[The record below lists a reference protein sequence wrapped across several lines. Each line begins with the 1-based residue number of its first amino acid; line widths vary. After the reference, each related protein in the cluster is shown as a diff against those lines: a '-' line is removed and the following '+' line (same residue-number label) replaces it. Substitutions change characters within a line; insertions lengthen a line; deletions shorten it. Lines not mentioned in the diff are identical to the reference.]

1 MKKTIFYNTNPVAIS
16 TRLNEYMKS
25 NFGYEVESDLE
36 SLREAKVALEAQ
48 KREMRADHQD
58 RAYVE
63 NMLML
68 ETIKSLLKA
77 HVAEVAEG
85 KLPPALQAYQDKK
98 NGKKTKDAKEEKVDE
113 KAKPD
118 FADIDG
124 DGDKKEPMKKAAKDA
139 KKKKVDEA
147 QERPYVCVHAKK
159 GTHECTAT
167 SSYGAAQK
175 AAAHW
180 KLKSTAGIDA
190 HLADVKKVAES
201 VNEDR
206 EISVDNFRGA
216 KAAEAAMI
224 SHIAATHDADGFEE
238 VHEKL
243 AKMFQQA
250 ADMFY
255 DENPKAMQLYK
266 QAINLEKKHGLDES
280 LNEAE
285 KRWKQTSLS
294 AAEAEKEY
302 GKENV
307 KVKKGALRNGD
318 DMVEVFVEGKYKS
331 DAQRKAVHAA
341 KAEKANEGETP
352 KFDTM
357 KKYSNTYEAPK
368 EYKMKKE
375 KLEEG
380 LMAQLNALLEA
391 DAADAEI
398 TMAARGIVD
407 ELQDM
412 IEKLGKIQNDQLGPL
427 ADEMAYSHG
436 PEQSAAFKEATDSAI
451 AGLLG
456 QARSTKDA
464 VNDAVL
470 VLTGQQ
476 PTSDMAATG
485 AELGGDMG
493 DDMEDDIS
501 MDMELSGGDESMSG
515 PEDEPLGRAKR

>member
-25 NFGYEVESDLE
+25 NFGYSVESDLA

-48 KREMRADHQD
+48 KRELRADHQD

-68 ETIKSLLKA
+68 ETIRSLLKA
-77 HVAEVAEG
+77 HVAEGE
-85 KLPPALQAYQDKK
+85 LPPGLKAYQDKK
-98 NGKKTKDAKEEKVDE
+98 KGKAPKKDKAKSDKMPMDAGKDGKMGTKDD
-113 KAKPD
+113 KPA
-118 FADIDG
+118 FL
-124 DGDKKEPMKKAAKDA
+124 KNES
-139 KKKKVDEA
+139 VSEA
-147 QERPYVCVHAKK
+147 EERPYVCVHAKK
-159 GTHECTAT
+159 GKHECHAT
-167 SSYGAAQK
+167 SSYGAAKK
-175 AAAHW
+175 AAEHW

-190 HLADVKKVAES
+190 YLADVDHVAEGFKIRDKSRGYGVSDKTYKTRKEAQDAAVMKSASSGGDYEVIEEKVA
-201 VNEDR
+201 
-206 EISVDNFRGA
+206 
-216 KAAEAAMI
+216 
-224 SHIAATHDADGFEE
+224 T
-238 VHEKL
+238 
-243 AKMFQQA
+243 
-250 ADMFY
+250 
-255 DENPKAMQLYK
+255 
-266 QAINLEKKHGLDES
+266 
-280 LNEAE
+280 
-285 KRWKQTSLS
+285 
-294 AAEAEKEY
+294 
-302 GKENV
+302 
-307 KVKKGALRNGD
+307 
-318 DMVEVFVEGKYKS
+318 EGKYKS
-331 DAQRKAVHAA
+331 DAQRKAVHAS

-368 EYKMKKE
+368 EYTMKKE

-427 ADEMAYSHG
+427 ADEMAFSHG
-436 PEQSAAFKEATDSAI
+436 PEQSAAFKQASDSAI

-470 VLTGQQ
+470 VLMGDK
-476 PTSDMAATG
+476 PADDMAATG

-493 DDMEDDIS
+493 ADMEDDIS
-501 MDMELSGGDESMSG
+501 MDMDLTGGDESMAG

>member
-48 KREMRADHQD
+48 KREMRADHRD

-77 HVAEVAEG
+77 HVAEG

-98 NGKKTKDAKEEKVDE
+98 NGKKTKDAK
-113 KAKPD
+113 
-118 FADIDG
+118 
-124 DGDKKEPMKKAAKDA
+124 DA
-139 KKKKVDEA
+139 KEEKVDEA

-159 GTHECTAT
+159 GKHECTAT

-190 HLADVKKVAES
+190 HLADVVKVAES
-201 VNEDR
+201 
-206 EISVDNFRGA
+206 
-216 KAAEAAMI
+216 
-224 SHIAATHDADGFEE
+224 
-238 VHEKL
+238 
-243 AKMFQQA
+243 
-250 ADMFY
+250 
-255 DENPKAMQLYK
+255 
-266 QAINLEKKHGLDES
+266 
-280 LNEAE
+280 E

-294 AAEAEKEY
+294 AAEAEKKY
-302 GKENV
+302 GKSNV

-341 KAEKANEGETP
+341 KAEKANEGFKIRDKSRGYGVSDKTYKTHDEAKKAAVMKAASTGSEWEVIKESDTP

-436 PEQSAAFKEATDSAI
+436 PEQSASFKEATDSAI
-451 AGLLG
+451 ASLLG

-476 PTSDMAATG
+476 PASDMAATG

>member
-25 NFGYEVESDLE
+25 NFGYSVESDLA

-48 KREMRADHQD
+48 KRELRADHQD

-77 HVAEVAEG
+77 HVAEGE
-85 KLPPALQAYQDKK
+85 LPPGLKAYQDKK
-98 NGKKTKDAKEEKVDE
+98 KGKAPKKDKAKSDKMPMDAGKDGKMGTKDD
-113 KAKPD
+113 KPA
-118 FADIDG
+118 F
-124 DGDKKEPMKKAAKDA
+124 
-139 KKKKVDEA
+139 
-147 QERPYVCVHAKK
+147 
-159 GTHECTAT
+159 
-167 SSYGAAQK
+167 
-175 AAAHW
+175 
-180 KLKSTAGIDA
+180 LKN
-190 HLADVKKVAES
+190 ES
-201 VNEDR
+201 V
-206 EISVDNFRGA
+206 
-216 KAAEAAMI
+216 
-224 SHIAATHDADGFEE
+224 AT
-238 VHEKL
+238 
-243 AKMFQQA
+243 
-250 ADMFY
+250 
-255 DENPKAMQLYK
+255 
-266 QAINLEKKHGLDES
+266 
-280 LNEAE
+280 
-285 KRWKQTSLS
+285 
-294 AAEAEKEY
+294 
-302 GKENV
+302 
-307 KVKKGALRNGD
+307 
-318 DMVEVFVEGKYKS
+318 EGKYKS

-357 KKYSNTYEAPK
+357 TKYSNTYEAPK

-456 QARSTKDA
+456 QARATKDS

-476 PTSDMAATG
+476 PASDMAATG

-493 DDMEDDIS
+493 ADMEDDIS

>member
-25 NFGYEVESDLE
+25 NFGYSVESDLA
-36 SLREAKVALEAQ
+36 SLREAKVTLEAQ
-48 KREMRADHQD
+48 KRELRADHQD

-77 HVAEVAEG
+77 HVAEGE
-85 KLPPALQAYQDKK
+85 LPPGLKAYQDKK
-98 NGKKTKDAKEEKVDE
+98 KGKAKSDKMPMDAGKDGKMGTKDDKPAFLKKDE
-113 KAKPD
+113 S
-118 FADIDG
+118 
-124 DGDKKEPMKKAAKDA
+124 
-139 KKKKVDEA
+139 VSEA
-147 QERPYVCVHAKK
+147 EERPYICFHTKK
-159 GTHECTAT
+159 GRHECHAD
-167 SSYGAAQK
+167 SSYGAAKK

-180 KLKSTAGIDA
+180 KLKSTAGITA
-190 HLADVKKVAES
+190 KLADVEHVAES
-201 VNEDR
+201 
-206 EISVDNFRGA
+206 
-216 KAAEAAMI
+216 
-224 SHIAATHDADGFEE
+224 
-238 VHEKL
+238 
-243 AKMFQQA
+243 
-250 ADMFY
+250 
-255 DENPKAMQLYK
+255 
-266 QAINLEKKHGLDES
+266 
-280 LNEAE
+280 E
-285 KRWKQTSLS
+285 KRWKQTSMS

-302 GKENV
+302 GKSNV
-307 KVKKGALRNGD
+307 KVKKGGLRNGD

-436 PEQSAAFKEATDSAI
+436 PEQSAAFKQASDSAI

-470 VLTGQQ
+470 VLMGDK
-476 PTSDMAATG
+476 PADDMAATG

-493 DDMEDDIS
+493 ADMEDDIS
-501 MDMELSGGDESMSG
+501 MDMDLTGGDESMAG

>member
-1 MKKTIFYNTNPVAIS
+1 MRKTIFYNTNPVAIS

-25 NFGYEVESDLE
+25 NFGYSVESDLA

-48 KREMRADHQD
+48 KRELRADHQD

-68 ETIKSLLKA
+68 ETIRALLKA
-77 HVAEVAEG
+77 HVAEGE
-85 KLPPALQAYQDKK
+85 LPPALKAYQDKK
-98 NGKKTKDAKEEKVDE
+98 NGKKSDEKKDEKEDVKEKV
-113 KAKPD
+113 
-118 FADIDG
+118 
-124 DGDKKEPMKKAAKDA
+124 
-139 KKKKVDEA
+139 
-147 QERPYVCVHAKK
+147 
-159 GTHECTAT
+159 AT
-167 SSYGAAQK
+167 
-175 AAAHW
+175 
-180 KLKSTAGIDA
+180 
-190 HLADVKKVAES
+190 
-201 VNEDR
+201 
-206 EISVDNFRGA
+206 
-216 KAAEAAMI
+216 
-224 SHIAATHDADGFEE
+224 
-238 VHEKL
+238 
-243 AKMFQQA
+243 
-250 ADMFY
+250 
-255 DENPKAMQLYK
+255 
-266 QAINLEKKHGLDES
+266 
-280 LNEAE
+280 
-285 KRWKQTSLS
+285 
-294 AAEAEKEY
+294 
-302 GKENV
+302 
-307 KVKKGALRNGD
+307 
-318 DMVEVFVEGKYKS
+318 EGKYKS
-331 DAQRKAVHAA
+331 DAQRKAVHAS

-357 KKYSNTYEAPK
+357 TKYSNTYEAPK

-436 PEQSAAFKEATDSAI
+436 PEQSAAFKQATDSAI

-476 PTSDMAATG
+476 PASDMAATG

-515 PEDEPLGRAKR
+515 PKDEPLGRAKR

>member
-25 NFGYEVESDLE
+25 NFGYSVESDLA

-48 KREMRADHQD
+48 KQELRADHQD

-68 ETIKSLLKA
+68 ETIRALLKA
-77 HVAEVAEG
+77 HVAEGE
-85 KLPPALQAYQDKK
+85 LPPGLKAYQDKK
-98 NGKKTKDAKEEKVDE
+98 KGKAPKKDKAKSDKMPMDAGKDGKMGTKDDKPAFLKKDESVSEGFKIRDKSRGYGVSDKTYKTRKEAQDAAVMKSASSGGDYEVIEEKV
-113 KAKPD
+113 
-118 FADIDG
+118 
-124 DGDKKEPMKKAAKDA
+124 
-139 KKKKVDEA
+139 
-147 QERPYVCVHAKK
+147 
-159 GTHECTAT
+159 AT
-167 SSYGAAQK
+167 
-175 AAAHW
+175 
-180 KLKSTAGIDA
+180 
-190 HLADVKKVAES
+190 
-201 VNEDR
+201 
-206 EISVDNFRGA
+206 
-216 KAAEAAMI
+216 
-224 SHIAATHDADGFEE
+224 
-238 VHEKL
+238 
-243 AKMFQQA
+243 
-250 ADMFY
+250 
-255 DENPKAMQLYK
+255 
-266 QAINLEKKHGLDES
+266 
-280 LNEAE
+280 
-285 KRWKQTSLS
+285 
-294 AAEAEKEY
+294 
-302 GKENV
+302 
-307 KVKKGALRNGD
+307 
-318 DMVEVFVEGKYKS
+318 EGKYKS

-341 KAEKANEGETP
+341 KAEKTNEGDSP

-368 EYKMKKE
+368 EYTMKKE

-436 PEQSAAFKEATDSAI
+436 PEQSASFKQATDSAI

-470 VLTGQQ
+470 ILTGQQ
-476 PTSDMAATG
+476 PASDMAATG

-501 MDMELSGGDESMSG
+501 MDMEFSGGDESMSG

>member
-25 NFGYEVESDLE
+25 NFGYSVESDLA
-36 SLREAKVALEAQ
+36 SLREAKVTLEAQ
-48 KREMRADHQD
+48 KRELRADHQD

-77 HVAEVAEG
+77 HVAEGE
-85 KLPPALQAYQDKK
+85 LPPGLKAYQDKK
-98 NGKKTKDAKEEKVDE
+98 KGKAPKKGKAKSDKMPMDAGKDGKMGTKDDKPAFLKKDE
-113 KAKPD
+113 S
-118 FADIDG
+118 
-124 DGDKKEPMKKAAKDA
+124 
-139 KKKKVDEA
+139 VSEA
-147 QERPYVCVHAKK
+147 EERPYICFHAKK
-159 GTHECTAT
+159 GKHECHAD
-167 SSYGAAQK
+167 SSYGAAKK

-180 KLKSTAGIDA
+180 KLKSTAGITPK
-190 HLADVKKVAES
+190 LADVEHVAES
-201 VNEDR
+201 
-206 EISVDNFRGA
+206 
-216 KAAEAAMI
+216 
-224 SHIAATHDADGFEE
+224 
-238 VHEKL
+238 
-243 AKMFQQA
+243 
-250 ADMFY
+250 
-255 DENPKAMQLYK
+255 
-266 QAINLEKKHGLDES
+266 
-280 LNEAE
+280 E
-285 KRWKQTSLS
+285 KRWKQTSMS
-294 AAEAEKEY
+294 SAEATKKY

-307 KVKKGALRNGD
+307 KVKKGGLRNGD
-318 DMVEVFVEGKYKS
+318 DMVEVFVEGYKIRDKDRGYGVADATYKTRKAAQDAAIMKAASNGGDWEVIEEKVATEGKYKS
-331 DAQRKAVHAA
+331 DAQRKAVHAS
-341 KAEKANEGETP
+341 KAEKTNEGDAP

-436 PEQSAAFKEATDSAI
+436 PEQSAAFKQASDSAI

-470 VLTGQQ
+470 VLMGDK
-476 PTSDMAATG
+476 PADDMAATG

-493 DDMEDDIS
+493 ADMEDDIS
-501 MDMELSGGDESMSG
+501 MDMDLTGGDESMAG

>member
-25 NFGYEVESDLE
+25 NFGYSVESDLA

-48 KREMRADHQD
+48 KQELRADHQD

-68 ETIKSLLKA
+68 ETIRALLKA
-77 HVAEVAEG
+77 HVAEGE
-85 KLPPALQAYQDKK
+85 LPPGLKAYQDKK
-98 NGKKTKDAKEEKVDE
+98 KGKAPKKDKAKSDKMPMDAGKDGKMGTKDDKPAFLKKDESVSEGFKIRDKSRGYGVSDKTYKTRKEAQDAAVMKSASSGGDYEVIEEKV
-113 KAKPD
+113 
-118 FADIDG
+118 
-124 DGDKKEPMKKAAKDA
+124 
-139 KKKKVDEA
+139 
-147 QERPYVCVHAKK
+147 
-159 GTHECTAT
+159 AT
-167 SSYGAAQK
+167 
-175 AAAHW
+175 
-180 KLKSTAGIDA
+180 
-190 HLADVKKVAES
+190 
-201 VNEDR
+201 
-206 EISVDNFRGA
+206 
-216 KAAEAAMI
+216 
-224 SHIAATHDADGFEE
+224 
-238 VHEKL
+238 
-243 AKMFQQA
+243 
-250 ADMFY
+250 
-255 DENPKAMQLYK
+255 
-266 QAINLEKKHGLDES
+266 
-280 LNEAE
+280 
-285 KRWKQTSLS
+285 
-294 AAEAEKEY
+294 
-302 GKENV
+302 
-307 KVKKGALRNGD
+307 
-318 DMVEVFVEGKYKS
+318 EGKYKS

-341 KAEKANEGETP
+341 KAEKTNEGDSP

-368 EYKMKKE
+368 EYTMKKE

-427 ADEMAYSHG
+427 ADEMAFSHG
-436 PEQSAAFKEATDSAI
+436 PEQSSAFKQASDSAI
-451 AGLLG
+451 ASLLG

-470 VLTGQQ
+470 ILMGDK
-476 PTSDMAATG
+476 PADDMAATG

-493 DDMEDDIS
+493 ADMEDDIS
-501 MDMELSGGDESMSG
+501 MDMDLTGGDESMAG

>member
-25 NFGYEVESDLE
+25 NFGYSVESDLA

-48 KREMRADHQD
+48 KQELRADHQD

-68 ETIKSLLKA
+68 ETIRALLKA
-77 HVAEVAEG
+77 HVAEGE
-85 KLPPALQAYQDKK
+85 LPPGLKAYQDKK
-98 NGKKTKDAKEEKVDE
+98 KGKAPKKDKAKSDKMPMDAGKDGKMGTKDDKPAFLKKDE
-113 KAKPD
+113 S
-118 FADIDG
+118 
-124 DGDKKEPMKKAAKDA
+124 
-139 KKKKVDEA
+139 VSEA
-147 QERPYVCVHAKK
+147 EERPYVCVHAKK
-159 GTHECTAT
+159 GKHECHAT
-167 SSYGAAQK
+167 SSYGAAKK
-175 AAAHW
+175 AAEHW

-190 HLADVKKVAES
+190 YLADVDHVAEGFKIRDKSRGYGVSDKTYKTRKEAQDAAVMKSASSGGDYEVIEEKVA
-201 VNEDR
+201 
-206 EISVDNFRGA
+206 
-216 KAAEAAMI
+216 
-224 SHIAATHDADGFEE
+224 T
-238 VHEKL
+238 
-243 AKMFQQA
+243 
-250 ADMFY
+250 
-255 DENPKAMQLYK
+255 
-266 QAINLEKKHGLDES
+266 
-280 LNEAE
+280 
-285 KRWKQTSLS
+285 
-294 AAEAEKEY
+294 
-302 GKENV
+302 
-307 KVKKGALRNGD
+307 
-318 DMVEVFVEGKYKS
+318 EGKYKS
-331 DAQRKAVHAA
+331 DAQRKAVHAS

-368 EYKMKKE
+368 EYTMKKE

-427 ADEMAYSHG
+427 ADEMAFSHG
-436 PEQSAAFKEATDSAI
+436 PEQSSAFKQASDSAI
-451 AGLLG
+451 ASLLG

-470 VLTGQQ
+470 VLMGDK
-476 PTSDMAATG
+476 PADDMAATG

-493 DDMEDDIS
+493 ADMEDDIS
-501 MDMELSGGDESMSG
+501 MDMDLTGGDESMAG

>member
-25 NFGYEVESDLE
+25 NFGYSVESDLA

-48 KREMRADHQD
+48 KRELRADHQD

-68 ETIKSLLKA
+68 ETIRALLKA
-77 HVAEVAEG
+77 HVAEGE
-85 KLPPALQAYQDKK
+85 LPPGLKAYQDKK
-98 NGKKTKDAKEEKVDE
+98 KGKAPKKDKAKSDKMPMDAGKDGKMGTKDDKPAFLKNESVSEGFKIRDKSRGYGVSDKTYKTRKEAQDAAVMKSASSGGDYEVIEEKV
-113 KAKPD
+113 
-118 FADIDG
+118 
-124 DGDKKEPMKKAAKDA
+124 
-139 KKKKVDEA
+139 
-147 QERPYVCVHAKK
+147 
-159 GTHECTAT
+159 AT
-167 SSYGAAQK
+167 
-175 AAAHW
+175 
-180 KLKSTAGIDA
+180 
-190 HLADVKKVAES
+190 
-201 VNEDR
+201 
-206 EISVDNFRGA
+206 
-216 KAAEAAMI
+216 
-224 SHIAATHDADGFEE
+224 
-238 VHEKL
+238 
-243 AKMFQQA
+243 
-250 ADMFY
+250 
-255 DENPKAMQLYK
+255 
-266 QAINLEKKHGLDES
+266 
-280 LNEAE
+280 
-285 KRWKQTSLS
+285 
-294 AAEAEKEY
+294 
-302 GKENV
+302 
-307 KVKKGALRNGD
+307 
-318 DMVEVFVEGKYKS
+318 EGKYKS

-341 KAEKANEGETP
+341 KAEKTNEGESP

-427 ADEMAYSHG
+427 ADEMAFSHG
-436 PEQSAAFKEATDSAI
+436 PEQSAAFKQASDSAI

-470 VLTGQQ
+470 VLMGDK
-476 PTSDMAATG
+476 PADDMAATG

-493 DDMEDDIS
+493 ADMEDDIS
-501 MDMELSGGDESMSG
+501 MDMDLTGGDDSMSG

>member
-1 MKKTIFYNTNPVAIS
+1 MRKTIFYNTNPVAIS

-25 NFGYEVESDLE
+25 NFGYEIDSDLE
-36 SLREAKVALEAQ
+36 SLREAKTALEAQ
-48 KREMRADHQD
+48 KRSMSSDMQN

-68 ETIKSLLKA
+68 ETVRSLLKA
-77 HVAEVAEG
+77 HVAEGE
-85 KLPPALQAYQDKK
+85 LPPALKAYQDKK
-98 NGKKTKDAKEEKVDE
+98 KKKAGDKEDKVEE

-147 QERPYVCVHAKK
+147 KERPYVCVHAKK

-201 VNEDR
+201 
-206 EISVDNFRGA
+206 
-216 KAAEAAMI
+216 
-224 SHIAATHDADGFEE
+224 
-238 VHEKL
+238 
-243 AKMFQQA
+243 
-250 ADMFY
+250 
-255 DENPKAMQLYK
+255 
-266 QAINLEKKHGLDES
+266 
-280 LNEAE
+280 E
-285 KRWKQTSLS
+285 KRWKQTSMS
-294 AAEAEKEY
+294 AAEAEKKY
-302 GKENV
+302 GKSNV

-331 DAQRKAVHAA
+331 DAQRKAVYAA

-380 LMAQLNALLEA
+380 LLAQLNALLEG
-391 DAADAEI
+391 DAAEAEI

-436 PEQSAAFKEATDSAI
+436 ADQSSTFKGSVDGAI
-451 AGLLG
+451 AGLLDNAR
-456 QARSTKDA
+456 QAKEA
-464 VNDAVL
+464 VNNAVL
-470 VLTGQQ
+470 TLTGQA
-476 PTSDMAATG
+476 PASDMG
-485 AELGGDMG
+485 ADDMELGGDMTA
-493 DDMEDDIS
+493 DMEDDIS
-501 MDMELSGGDESMSG
+501 ADTDLAGADDSAAG
-515 PEDEPLGRAKR
+515 PADEPLGRAKRAD

>member
-1 MKKTIFYNTNPVAIS
+1 
-16 TRLNEYMKS
+16 MKS
-25 NFGYEVESDLE
+25 NFGYSVESDLA

-48 KREMRADHQD
+48 KRELRADHQD

-68 ETIKSLLKA
+68 ETIRSLLKA
-77 HVAEVAEG
+77 HVAEGE
-85 KLPPALQAYQDKK
+85 LPPGLKAYQDKK
-98 NGKKTKDAKEEKVDE
+98 KGKAPKKDKAKSDKMPMDAGKDGKMGTKDD
-113 KAKPD
+113 KPA
-118 FADIDG
+118 FL
-124 DGDKKEPMKKAAKDA
+124 KNES
-139 KKKKVDEA
+139 VSEA
-147 QERPYVCVHAKK
+147 EGRPYVCVHAKK
-159 GTHECTAT
+159 GKHECHAT
-167 SSYGAAQK
+167 SSYGAAKK
-175 AAAHW
+175 AAEHW

-190 HLADVKKVAES
+190 YLADVDHVAEGFKIRDKSRGYGVSDKTYKTRKEAQDAAVMKSASSGGDYEVIEEKVA
-201 VNEDR
+201 
-206 EISVDNFRGA
+206 
-216 KAAEAAMI
+216 
-224 SHIAATHDADGFEE
+224 T
-238 VHEKL
+238 
-243 AKMFQQA
+243 
-250 ADMFY
+250 
-255 DENPKAMQLYK
+255 
-266 QAINLEKKHGLDES
+266 
-280 LNEAE
+280 
-285 KRWKQTSLS
+285 
-294 AAEAEKEY
+294 
-302 GKENV
+302 
-307 KVKKGALRNGD
+307 
-318 DMVEVFVEGKYKS
+318 EGKYKS
-331 DAQRKAVHAA
+331 DAQRKAVHAS

-368 EYKMKKE
+368 EYTMKKE

-427 ADEMAYSHG
+427 ADEMAFSHG
-436 PEQSAAFKEATDSAI
+436 PEQSAAFKQASDSAI

-470 VLTGQQ
+470 VLMGDK
-476 PTSDMAATG
+476 PADDMAATG

-493 DDMEDDIS
+493 ADMEDDIS
-501 MDMELSGGDESMSG
+501 MDMDLTGGDESMAG

>member
-16 TRLNEYMKS
+16 TRLNEYMKA
-25 NFGYEVESDLE
+25 NFGYSVESDLA

-48 KREMRADHQD
+48 KRELRADHQD

-77 HVAEVAEG
+77 HVAEGE
-85 KLPPALQAYQDKK
+85 LPPGLKAYQDKK
-98 NGKKTKDAKEEKVDE
+98 KGKAPKKDKAKSDKMPMDAGKDGKMGTKDDKPAFLKKDESVSEGFKIRDKSRGYGVSDKTYKTRKEAQDAAVMKSASSGGDYEVIEEKV
-113 KAKPD
+113 
-118 FADIDG
+118 
-124 DGDKKEPMKKAAKDA
+124 
-139 KKKKVDEA
+139 
-147 QERPYVCVHAKK
+147 
-159 GTHECTAT
+159 AT
-167 SSYGAAQK
+167 
-175 AAAHW
+175 
-180 KLKSTAGIDA
+180 
-190 HLADVKKVAES
+190 
-201 VNEDR
+201 
-206 EISVDNFRGA
+206 
-216 KAAEAAMI
+216 
-224 SHIAATHDADGFEE
+224 
-238 VHEKL
+238 
-243 AKMFQQA
+243 
-250 ADMFY
+250 
-255 DENPKAMQLYK
+255 
-266 QAINLEKKHGLDES
+266 
-280 LNEAE
+280 
-285 KRWKQTSLS
+285 
-294 AAEAEKEY
+294 
-302 GKENV
+302 
-307 KVKKGALRNGD
+307 
-318 DMVEVFVEGKYKS
+318 EGKYKS

-368 EYKMKKE
+368 EYTMKKE

-436 PEQSAAFKEATDSAI
+436 PEQSASFKQATDSAI

-476 PTSDMAATG
+476 PASDMAATG

-493 DDMEDDIS
+493 ADMEDDIA
-501 MDMELSGGDESMSG
+501 MDMEFSGGDESMSG

>member
-25 NFGYEVESDLE
+25 NFGYSVESDLA

-48 KREMRADHQD
+48 KRELRADHQD

-68 ETIKSLLKA
+68 ETIRSLLKA
-77 HVAEVAEG
+77 HVAEGE
-85 KLPPALQAYQDKK
+85 LPPGLKAYQDKK
-98 NGKKTKDAKEEKVDE
+98 KGKAPKKDKAKSDKMPMDAGKDGKMGTKDD
-113 KAKPD
+113 KPA
-118 FADIDG
+118 FL
-124 DGDKKEPMKKAAKDA
+124 KNES
-139 KKKKVDEA
+139 VSEA
-147 QERPYVCVHAKK
+147 EGRPYVCVHAKK
-159 GTHECTAT
+159 GKHECHAT
-167 SSYGAAQK
+167 SSYGAAKK
-175 AAAHW
+175 AAEHW

-190 HLADVKKVAES
+190 YLADVDHVAEGFKIRDKSRGYGVSDKTYKTRKEAQDAAVMKSASSGGDYEVIEEKVA
-201 VNEDR
+201 
-206 EISVDNFRGA
+206 
-216 KAAEAAMI
+216 
-224 SHIAATHDADGFEE
+224 T
-238 VHEKL
+238 
-243 AKMFQQA
+243 
-250 ADMFY
+250 
-255 DENPKAMQLYK
+255 
-266 QAINLEKKHGLDES
+266 
-280 LNEAE
+280 
-285 KRWKQTSLS
+285 
-294 AAEAEKEY
+294 
-302 GKENV
+302 
-307 KVKKGALRNGD
+307 
-318 DMVEVFVEGKYKS
+318 EGKYKS
-331 DAQRKAVHAA
+331 DAQRKAVHAS

-368 EYKMKKE
+368 EYTMKKE

-427 ADEMAYSHG
+427 ADEMAFSHG
-436 PEQSAAFKEATDSAI
+436 PEQSAAFKQASDSAI

-470 VLTGQQ
+470 VLMGDK
-476 PTSDMAATG
+476 PADDMAATG

-493 DDMEDDIS
+493 ADMEDDIS
-501 MDMELSGGDESMSG
+501 MYMDLTGGDESMAG

>member
-25 NFGYEVESDLE
+25 NFGYSVESDLA

-48 KREMRADHQD
+48 KRELRADHQD

-68 ETIKSLLKA
+68 ETIRSLLKA
-77 HVAEVAEG
+77 HVAEGE
-85 KLPPALQAYQDKK
+85 LPPGLKAYQDKK
-98 NGKKTKDAKEEKVDE
+98 KGKAPKKDKAKSDKMPMDAGKDGKMGTKDD
-113 KAKPD
+113 KPA
-118 FADIDG
+118 FL
-124 DGDKKEPMKKAAKDA
+124 KNES
-139 KKKKVDEA
+139 VSEA
-147 QERPYVCVHAKK
+147 EGRPYVCVHAKK
-159 GTHECTAT
+159 GKHECHAT
-167 SSYGAAQK
+167 SSYGAAKK
-175 AAAHW
+175 AAEHW

-190 HLADVKKVAES
+190 YLADVDHVAEGFKIRDKSRGYGVSDKTYKTRKEAQDAAVMKSASSGGDYEVIEEKVA
-201 VNEDR
+201 
-206 EISVDNFRGA
+206 
-216 KAAEAAMI
+216 
-224 SHIAATHDADGFEE
+224 T
-238 VHEKL
+238 
-243 AKMFQQA
+243 
-250 ADMFY
+250 
-255 DENPKAMQLYK
+255 
-266 QAINLEKKHGLDES
+266 
-280 LNEAE
+280 
-285 KRWKQTSLS
+285 
-294 AAEAEKEY
+294 
-302 GKENV
+302 
-307 KVKKGALRNGD
+307 
-318 DMVEVFVEGKYKS
+318 EGKYKS
-331 DAQRKAVHAA
+331 DAQRKAVHAS

-427 ADEMAYSHG
+427 ADEMAFSHG
-436 PEQSAAFKEATDSAI
+436 PEQSAAFKQASDSAI

-470 VLTGQQ
+470 VLMGDK
-476 PTSDMAATG
+476 PADDMAATG

-493 DDMEDDIS
+493 ADMEDDIS
-501 MDMELSGGDESMSG
+501 MDMDLTGGDESMAG

>member
-25 NFGYEVESDLE
+25 NFGYSVESDLA

-48 KREMRADHQD
+48 KRELRADHQD

-68 ETIKSLLKA
+68 ETIRSLLKA
-77 HVAEVAEG
+77 HVAEGE
-85 KLPPALQAYQDKK
+85 LPPGLKAYQDKK
-98 NGKKTKDAKEEKVDE
+98 KGKAPKKDKAKSDKMPMDAGKDGKMGTKDD
-113 KAKPD
+113 KPA
-118 FADIDG
+118 FLKNESVA
-124 DGDKKEPMKKAAKDA
+124 
-139 KKKKVDEA
+139 EA
-147 QERPYVCVHAKK
+147 EERPYVCVHAKK
-159 GTHECTAT
+159 GKHECHAT
-167 SSYGAAQK
+167 SSYGAAKK
-175 AAAHW
+175 AAEHW

-190 HLADVKKVAES
+190 YLADVDHVAEGFKIRDKSRGYGVSDKTYKTRKEAQDAAVMKSASSGGDYEVIEEKVA
-201 VNEDR
+201 
-206 EISVDNFRGA
+206 
-216 KAAEAAMI
+216 
-224 SHIAATHDADGFEE
+224 T
-238 VHEKL
+238 
-243 AKMFQQA
+243 
-250 ADMFY
+250 
-255 DENPKAMQLYK
+255 
-266 QAINLEKKHGLDES
+266 
-280 LNEAE
+280 
-285 KRWKQTSLS
+285 
-294 AAEAEKEY
+294 
-302 GKENV
+302 
-307 KVKKGALRNGD
+307 
-318 DMVEVFVEGKYKS
+318 EGKYKS
-331 DAQRKAVHAA
+331 DAQRKAVHAS

-368 EYKMKKE
+368 EYTMKKE

-427 ADEMAYSHG
+427 ADEMAFSHG
-436 PEQSAAFKEATDSAI
+436 PEQSAAFKQASDSAI

-470 VLTGQQ
+470 VLMGDK
-476 PTSDMAATG
+476 PADDMAATG

-493 DDMEDDIS
+493 ADMEDDIS
-501 MDMELSGGDESMSG
+501 MDMDLTGGDESMAG

>member
-16 TRLNEYMKS
+16 TRLNEYMKA
-25 NFGYEVESDLE
+25 NFGYSVESDLA

-48 KREMRADHQD
+48 KRELRADHQD

-77 HVAEVAEG
+77 HVAEGE
-85 KLPPALQAYQDKK
+85 LPPGLKAYQDKK
-98 NGKKTKDAKEEKVDE
+98 KGKAPKKDKAKSDKMPMDAGKDGKMGTKDDKPAFLKKNESVSEGFKIRDKSRGYGVSDKTYKTRKEAQDAAVMKSASSGGDYEVIEEKV
-113 KAKPD
+113 
-118 FADIDG
+118 
-124 DGDKKEPMKKAAKDA
+124 
-139 KKKKVDEA
+139 
-147 QERPYVCVHAKK
+147 
-159 GTHECTAT
+159 AT
-167 SSYGAAQK
+167 
-175 AAAHW
+175 
-180 KLKSTAGIDA
+180 
-190 HLADVKKVAES
+190 
-201 VNEDR
+201 
-206 EISVDNFRGA
+206 
-216 KAAEAAMI
+216 
-224 SHIAATHDADGFEE
+224 
-238 VHEKL
+238 
-243 AKMFQQA
+243 
-250 ADMFY
+250 
-255 DENPKAMQLYK
+255 
-266 QAINLEKKHGLDES
+266 
-280 LNEAE
+280 
-285 KRWKQTSLS
+285 
-294 AAEAEKEY
+294 
-302 GKENV
+302 
-307 KVKKGALRNGD
+307 
-318 DMVEVFVEGKYKS
+318 EGKYKS

-341 KAEKANEGETP
+341 KAEKTNEGDSP

-436 PEQSAAFKEATDSAI
+436 PEQSASFKQATDSAI

-476 PTSDMAATG
+476 PASDMAATG

-493 DDMEDDIS
+493 ADMEDDIA
-501 MDMELSGGDESMSG
+501 MDMEFSGGDESMSG

>member
-25 NFGYEVESDLE
+25 NFGYSVESDLA

-48 KREMRADHQD
+48 KQELRADHQD

-68 ETIKSLLKA
+68 ETIRALLKA
-77 HVAEVAEG
+77 HVAEGE
-85 KLPPALQAYQDKK
+85 LPPGLKAYQDKK
-98 NGKKTKDAKEEKVDE
+98 KGKAPKKDKAKSDKMPMDAGKDGKMGTKDDKPAFLKKNESVSEGFKIRDKSRGYGVSDKTYKTRKEAQDAAVMKSASSGGDYEVIEEKV
-113 KAKPD
+113 
-118 FADIDG
+118 
-124 DGDKKEPMKKAAKDA
+124 
-139 KKKKVDEA
+139 
-147 QERPYVCVHAKK
+147 
-159 GTHECTAT
+159 AT
-167 SSYGAAQK
+167 
-175 AAAHW
+175 
-180 KLKSTAGIDA
+180 
-190 HLADVKKVAES
+190 
-201 VNEDR
+201 
-206 EISVDNFRGA
+206 
-216 KAAEAAMI
+216 
-224 SHIAATHDADGFEE
+224 
-238 VHEKL
+238 
-243 AKMFQQA
+243 
-250 ADMFY
+250 
-255 DENPKAMQLYK
+255 
-266 QAINLEKKHGLDES
+266 
-280 LNEAE
+280 
-285 KRWKQTSLS
+285 
-294 AAEAEKEY
+294 
-302 GKENV
+302 
-307 KVKKGALRNGD
+307 
-318 DMVEVFVEGKYKS
+318 EGKYKS

-341 KAEKANEGETP
+341 KAEKTNEGDSP

-427 ADEMAYSHG
+427 ADEMAFSHG
-436 PEQSAAFKEATDSAI
+436 PEQSSAFKQASDSAI
-451 AGLLG
+451 ASILG

-470 VLTGQQ
+470 ILMGDK
-476 PTSDMAATG
+476 PADDMAATG

-493 DDMEDDIS
+493 ADMEDDIS
-501 MDMELSGGDESMSG
+501 MDMDLTGGDESMAG

>member
-16 TRLNEYMKS
+16 TRLNEYMKA
-25 NFGYEVESDLE
+25 NFGYSVESDLA

-48 KREMRADHQD
+48 KRELRADHQD

-77 HVAEVAEG
+77 HVAEGE
-85 KLPPALQAYQDKK
+85 LPPGLKAYQDKK
-98 NGKKTKDAKEEKVDE
+98 KGKAPKKDKAKSDKMPMDAGKDGKMGTKDDKPAFLKKNESVSEGFKIRDKSRGYGVSDKTYKTRKEAQDAAVMKSASSGGDYEVIEEKV
-113 KAKPD
+113 
-118 FADIDG
+118 
-124 DGDKKEPMKKAAKDA
+124 
-139 KKKKVDEA
+139 
-147 QERPYVCVHAKK
+147 
-159 GTHECTAT
+159 AT
-167 SSYGAAQK
+167 
-175 AAAHW
+175 
-180 KLKSTAGIDA
+180 
-190 HLADVKKVAES
+190 
-201 VNEDR
+201 
-206 EISVDNFRGA
+206 
-216 KAAEAAMI
+216 
-224 SHIAATHDADGFEE
+224 
-238 VHEKL
+238 
-243 AKMFQQA
+243 
-250 ADMFY
+250 
-255 DENPKAMQLYK
+255 
-266 QAINLEKKHGLDES
+266 
-280 LNEAE
+280 
-285 KRWKQTSLS
+285 
-294 AAEAEKEY
+294 
-302 GKENV
+302 
-307 KVKKGALRNGD
+307 
-318 DMVEVFVEGKYKS
+318 EGKYKS

-341 KAEKANEGETP
+341 KAEKTNEGDSP

-436 PEQSAAFKEATDSAI
+436 PEQSASFKQATDSAI

-476 PTSDMAATG
+476 PASDMAATG

-493 DDMEDDIS
+493 ADMEDDIS
-501 MDMELSGGDESMSG
+501 MDMEFSGGDESMSG